1 MFKDSFKNA
10 GNALKVQKDQVNKLN
25 QITNQIE
32 ESLDALNA
40 MHTRD
45 SSELDELIG
54 QAEALCKKNNIDTE
68 TALATDTDFS
78 EIDSILESV
87 KVDKSKVN
95 IPVIEKIDT
104 VEIGDDWD
112 SYLSNIDIYAESH
125 EIDFSKD
132 PFEDLLSADEKRE
145 ILQRIDDDY
154 KLQGKVQCDT
164 WDYIF
169 AAVSGIITGLIDSF
183 FVGMPGQS
191 KLGIWTNSQADKLV
205 EKFANV
211 VYKADRKKID
221 KLIDEGKI
229 SKPTEFAPNG
239 IPVPKKEPDGIASS
253 IGYLEKRFNVPYDAR
268 YAQDLKGAEG
278 NVVFNPKDHHLKS
291 FGHCADLAGLF
302 FSILDQFTGKVT
314 IISEGK
320 IQRFEPNSTTFRLQG
335 DNFYQ
340 KLLFGF
346 INWFGHMMSDIAGS
360 SGTRGHEGKVGAG
373 IAAPFFE
380 FFQLCDFGKI
390 NVGEDTKT
398 LAQFTSSMYT
408 NGYDA
413 RFAAAQA
420 IPVALNEVLIRL
432 FWSIK
437 RHYYHKLPW
446 KECIPLKLSNKPEL
460 RRMLLVG
467 HGCLCLVDVTD
478 AAIRSGGNM
487 MTFALHINMVAW
499 TKFANLGFQELRAL
513 YNKDALNV
521 EEMETDLKAEWDVL
535 LLETDIA

>member
-1 MFKDSFKNA
+1 MLKDFFKDT
-10 GNALKVQKDQVNKLN
+10 GNALKAQKDQVNKLN
-25 QITNQIE
+25 QVTGQIE
-32 ESLDALNA
+32 DGLETLNA
-40 MHTRD
+40 MHKRD
-45 SSELDELIG
+45 STDLDDLIG
-54 QAEALCKKNNIDTE
+54 QAEALCKIKNIDTE
-68 TALATDTDFS
+68 AVLTKRIDLS
-78 EIDSILESV
+78 EIDSLLEDI
-87 KVDKSKVN
+87 KVEKPKVN

-104 VEIGDDWD
+104 IDIGDDWNT
-112 SYLSNIDIYAESH
+112 YLSNIDIYAEKH
-125 EIDFSKD
+125 DLDFSKD
-132 PFEDLLSADEKRE
+132 PFEDLLSANEKRE

-154 KLQGKVQCDT
+154 KLHGKVQCDK

-169 AAVSGIITGLIDSF
+169 AATSGVIAGLIDSF
-183 FVGMPGQS
+183 FVGMPGKS
-191 KLGIWTNSQADKLV
+191 KLGKWTNSQADKLV
-205 EKFANV
+205 EKFTNV

-221 KLIDEGKI
+221 KLISEGKI
-229 SKPTEFAPNG
+229 SKPTDFAPNG
-239 IPVPKKEPDGIASS
+239 IPVPKKEPNGIASS

-291 FGHCADLAGLF
+291 LGHCADLAGLF
-302 FSILDQFTGKVT
+302 FSILDQFTGKVS
-314 IISEGK
+314 IISDGK

-335 DNFYQ
+335 NNFYE

-346 INWFGHMMSDIAGS
+346 INWIGHMTSDIAGS
-360 SGTRGHEGKVGAG
+360 SGTRGHEGKNGAG

-398 LAQFTSSMYT
+398 LAQFTTTMYT

-420 IPVALNEVLIRL
+420 IPVVLNEVLIRL

-478 AAIRSGGNM
+478 AAIRSGGEV

-499 TKFANLGFQELRAL
+499 TKFANLGFQEIRAL

>member
-1 MFKDSFKNA
+1 MLKNFFKNE
-10 GNALKVQKDQVNKLN
+10 GNALKVQKDQINKLN
-25 QITNQIE
+25 QVTGQIE
-32 ESLDALNA
+32 DGLETLNA
-40 MHTRD
+40 MHEKD
-45 SSELDELIG
+45 ASELDNLIG
-54 QAEALCKKNNIDTE
+54 QAESLCRVNNIDTE
-68 TALATDTDFS
+68 NALDKNIDLS
-78 EIDSILESV
+78 EIDSLLEDIKVNKPTV
-87 KVDKSKVN
+87 KV
-95 IPVIEKIDT
+95 PVIEKIDT
-104 VEIGDDWD
+104 VEIVDDWNL
-112 SYLSNIDIYAESH
+112 YLSNIDVYAEKH

-132 PFEDLLSADEKRE
+132 PFEDLLSVDERRK

-154 KLQGKVQCDT
+154 KLQGKCECDK

-169 AAVSGIITGLIDSF
+169 AATSGVIAGFIDSF

-191 KLGIWTNSQADKLV
+191 KLGNWTNSQADKLV
-205 EKFANV
+205 EKFASI
-211 VYKADRKKID
+211 VYKADRKQIN
-221 KLIDEGKI
+221 KLIGEGKI
-229 SKPTEFAPNG
+229 SKPTDFAPNG
-239 IPVPKKEPDGIASS
+239 MPVPKKEPDGIASS

-291 FGHCADLAGLF
+291 IGHCADLVGLF
-302 FSILDQFTGKVT
+302 FSILDQFTGKVS
-314 IISEGK
+314 IISDGK

-335 DNFYQ
+335 ENFYQ

-360 SGTRGHEGKVGAG
+360 SGTRGHEGKIGAG

-390 NVGEDTKT
+390 NVGKDTKT
-398 LAQFTSSMYT
+398 LAQFTTSMYT

-413 RFAAAQA
+413 RFATAQA
-420 IPVALNEVLIRL
+420 ISVALNEVLIRL

-437 RHYYHKLPW
+437 RHYYHKWPW

-478 AAIRSGGNM
+478 AAIRSGGKVM
-487 MTFALHINMVAW
+487 PFALHINMVAW
-499 TKFANLGFQELRAL
+499 TKFAKLGFQEIRAL

-521 EEMETDLKAEWDVL
+521 EEMETDLKAEWDALV
-535 LLETDIA
+535 LETDIA

>member
-1 MFKDSFKNA
+1 MLKDFFKDA
-10 GNALKVQKDQVNKLN
+10 GNALKIQKNQVNKLD
-25 QITNQIE
+25 QVTGQIE
-32 ESLDALNA
+32 DGLEKLKL
-40 MHTRD
+40 MHQKD
-45 SSELDELIG
+45 SSELDDLIC
-54 QAEALCKKNNIDTE
+54 QTEDLCKKNNINPE
-68 TALATDTDFS
+68 AALTKSIDFT
-78 EIDSILESV
+78 EIDSLLEDL
-87 KVDKSKVN
+87 KVDKTKVN

-104 VEIGDDWD
+104 VEIGNDWD
-112 SYLSNIDIYAESH
+112 IYLSNIDVYAEKY

-145 ILQRIDDDY
+145 ILQRINDDY
-154 KLQGKVQCDT
+154 KFYGKCQCDK

-169 AAVSGIITGLIDSF
+169 AATSGVIAGLIDSF
-183 FVGMPGQS
+183 FVGMPGKS
-191 KLGIWTNSQADKLV
+191 KLGNWTNTQADKLV
-205 EKFANV
+205 EKFSKV

-221 KLIDEGKI
+221 KLISEGKI
-229 SKPTEFAPNG
+229 SKPTDFAPNG
-239 IPVPKKEPDGIASS
+239 MPVPKKEPDGIASS

-278 NVVFNPKDHHLKS
+278 NVIFNPKDHHLKS
-291 FGHCADLAGLF
+291 LGHCADLAGLF
-302 FSILDQFTGKVT
+302 FSILDQFTGKVS
-314 IISEGK
+314 IISDGQ

-335 DNFYQ
+335 NNFYE

-346 INWFGHMMSDIAGS
+346 INWIGHMMSDVAGS
-360 SGTRGHEGKVGAG
+360 SGTRGHEGKIGAG

-390 NVGEDTKT
+390 KVGEDTKT
-398 LAQFTSSMYT
+398 LAQFTTAMYT

-420 IPVALNEVLIRL
+420 IPVALNETLIRL

-478 AAIRSGGNM
+478 AAIRSGGEL

-499 TKFANLGFQELRAL
+499 NKFANLGFQELLAL
-513 YNKDALNV
+513 YNKDTLNV
-521 EEMETDLKAEWDVL
+521 EKMETDLKAEWELL
-535 LLETDIA
+535 LLETDVA

>member
-1 MFKDSFKNA
+1 MLKDFFKDA

-25 QITNQIE
+25 QVTGQIE
-32 ESLDALNA
+32 NGLETLKI
-40 MHTRD
+40 MHEKN
-45 SSELDELIG
+45 SSELDDLIN
-54 QAEALCKKNNIDTE
+54 QAEVLCKKNNIDTE
-68 TALATDTDFS
+68 AALIKNINLT
-78 EIDSILESV
+78 EIDFLLEDI
-87 KVDKSKVN
+87 KVEKTKIN

-104 VEIGDDWD
+104 IDIGDDWNT
-112 SYLSNIDIYAESH
+112 YLSNIDIYAEKH
-125 EIDFSKD
+125 DLDFSRD

-154 KLQGKVQCDT
+154 KLHGKVQCDK

-169 AAVSGIITGLIDSF
+169 AATSGVIAGLIDSF
-183 FVGMPGQS
+183 FVGMPGKS
-191 KLGIWTNSQADKLV
+191 KLGNWTNSQADKLV
-205 EKFANV
+205 EKFTNV
-211 VYKADRKKID
+211 VYKADRKKIN
-221 KLIDEGKI
+221 KLISEGKI
-229 SKPTEFAPNG
+229 SKPTDFAPNG
-239 IPVPKKEPDGIASS
+239 IQVPKKEPNGIASS

-291 FGHCADLAGLF
+291 LGHCADLVGLF
-302 FSILDQFTGKVT
+302 FSILDQFTGKVS
-314 IISEGK
+314 IISDGK

-335 DNFYQ
+335 NNFYE

-346 INWFGHMMSDIAGS
+346 INWIGHMMSDIAGS
-360 SGTRGHEGKVGAG
+360 SGTRGHEGKIGAG
-373 IAAPFFE
+373 IAAPLFE

-390 NVGEDTKT
+390 KVGEDKKT
-398 LAQFTSSMYT
+398 LAQFTTTMYT

-437 RHYYHKLPW
+437 RHYYHKWPW

-478 AAIRSGGNM
+478 AAIRSGGEV

-499 TKFANLGFQELRAL
+499 TKFAKLGFQEIRAL

-521 EEMETDLKAEWDVL
+521 EEMETDLKAEWDALV
-535 LLETDIA
+535 LETDIA

>member
-1 MFKDSFKNA
+1 MLKDFFKNA
-10 GNALKVQKDQVNKLN
+10 GNALKVQKEQLNKLN
-25 QITNQIE
+25 QVTGQIE
-32 ESLDALNA
+32 DGLETLNA
-40 MHTRD
+40 MHEKD
-45 SSELDELIG
+45 SSELDNLIG
-54 QAEALCKKNNIDTE
+54 QAESLCRVNNIDTE
-68 TALATDTDFS
+68 NALDKNIDLS
-78 EIDSILESV
+78 EIDSLLEDIKVNKPTV
-87 KVDKSKVN
+87 KV
-95 IPVIEKIDT
+95 PVIEKIDT
-104 VEIGDDWD
+104 VEIEDDWNL
-112 SYLSNIDIYAESH
+112 YLSNIDVYAEKH
-125 EIDFSKD
+125 EIDFSKN
-132 PFEDLLSADEKRE
+132 PFEDLLSADERRE

-154 KLQGKVQCDT
+154 KLQGKCECDK

-169 AAVSGIITGLIDSF
+169 AATSGVIAGFIDSF

-191 KLGIWTNSQADKLV
+191 KLGNWTNSQADKLV
-205 EKFANV
+205 EKFASI
-211 VYKADRKKID
+211 VYKADRKQIN
-221 KLIDEGKI
+221 KLIGEGKI
-229 SKPTEFAPNG
+229 SKPTDFAPNG
-239 IPVPKKEPDGIASS
+239 MPVPKKEPDGIASS

-291 FGHCADLAGLF
+291 IGHCADLVGLF
-302 FSILDQFTGKVT
+302 FSILDQFTGKVS
-314 IISEGK
+314 IISDGK

-335 DNFYQ
+335 ENFYQ

-360 SGTRGHEGKVGAG
+360 SGTRGHEGKIGAG

-398 LAQFTSSMYT
+398 LAQFTTSMYT

-420 IPVALNEVLIRL
+420 IPVALNEILIRL

-478 AAIRSGGNM
+478 AAIRSGGEL

-499 TKFANLGFQELRAL
+499 GKFARLGYQELRAL

-521 EEMETDLKAEWDVL
+521 EEMEINLKTEWNVL
-535 LLETDIA
+535 LLETGIA

>member
-1 MFKDSFKNA
+1 MFKDFFKDA

-25 QITNQIE
+25 QVTGQIE
-32 ESLDALNA
+32 VGLETLKA
-40 MHTRD
+40 MHKKD
-45 SSELDELIG
+45 SSELDDLIS
-54 QAEALCKKNNIDTE
+54 QAEVLCKKNNIDTE
-68 TALATDTDFS
+68 AALTKSIDLA
-78 EIDSILESV
+78 EIDTLLEDIRV
-87 KVDKSKVN
+87 DKPKVD

-104 VEIGDDWD
+104 VEIGNDWD
-112 SYLSNIDIYAESH
+112 VYLSNIDVYAEKH

-154 KLQGKVQCDT
+154 KLHGKCQCDK

-169 AAVSGIITGLIDSF
+169 AATSGVIAGLIDSF
-183 FVGMPGQS
+183 FVGMPGKS
-191 KLGIWTNSQADKLV
+191 KLGNWTNKQADKLV
-205 EKFANV
+205 EKFSKV
-211 VYKADRKKID
+211 VYKADRKKIE
-221 KLIDEGKI
+221 KLISEGKI
-229 SKPTEFAPNG
+229 SKPTDFAPNG
-239 IPVPKKEPDGIASS
+239 MSVPKKEPDGIASS

-278 NVVFNPKDHHLKS
+278 NVIFNPKDHHLKS
-291 FGHCADLAGLF
+291 LGHCADLAGLF
-302 FSILDQFTGKVT
+302 FSILDQFTGKVS
-314 IISEGK
+314 IISDGQ
-320 IQRFEPNSTTFRLQG
+320 IQRFEPNTTTFRLQG
-335 DNFYQ
+335 KNFYE

-360 SGTRGHEGKVGAG
+360 SGTRGHGGKVGAG

-380 FFQLCDFGKI
+380 FFQLCDLGKI
-390 NVGEDTKT
+390 KVGEDTKT
-398 LAQFTSSMYT
+398 LAQFTTTMYT

-420 IPVALNEVLIRL
+420 IPVALNDILIRL

-467 HGCLCLVDVTD
+467 HGCLCLVDITD
-478 AAIRSGGNM
+478 AAIRSGGEI

-521 EEMETDLKAEWDVL
+521 EEMETDLKAEWDLL
-535 LLETDIA
+535 LLETDVA

>member
-1 MFKDSFKNA
+1 MLKDFFKNA
-10 GNALKVQKDQVNKLN
+10 GNALKVQKEQLNKLN
-25 QITNQIE
+25 QVTGQIGDGLE
-32 ESLDALNA
+32 ILNA
-40 MHTRD
+40 MHEKD
-45 SSELDELIG
+45 SSELDDLIG
-54 QAEALCKKNNIDTE
+54 QAESLCRVNDIDTE
-68 TALATDTDFS
+68 TALTKNIDLS
-78 EIDSILESV
+78 EIDSLLEDI
-87 KVDKSKVN
+87 KVDKPKVN

-104 VEIGDDWD
+104 VEIVDDWNL
-112 SYLSNIDIYAESH
+112 YLSNIDVYAEKH

-132 PFEDLLSADEKRE
+132 PFEDLLSVDERRK

-154 KLQGKVQCDT
+154 KLQGKCECDK

-169 AAVSGIITGLIDSF
+169 AATSGVIAGFIDSF

-191 KLGIWTNSQADKLV
+191 KLGNWTNSQADKLV
-205 EKFANV
+205 EKFASI
-211 VYKADRKKID
+211 VYKADRKQIN
-221 KLIDEGKI
+221 KLIGEGKI
-229 SKPTEFAPNG
+229 SKPTDFAPNG
-239 IPVPKKEPDGIASS
+239 MPVPKKEPDGIASS

-291 FGHCADLAGLF
+291 IGHCADLVGLF
-302 FSILDQFTGKVT
+302 FSILDQFTGKVS
-314 IISEGK
+314 IISDGK

-335 DNFYQ
+335 ENFYQ

-360 SGTRGHEGKVGAG
+360 SGTRGHEGKIGAG

-398 LAQFTSSMYT
+398 LAQFTTSMYT

-420 IPVALNEVLIRL
+420 IPVALNEILIRL

-478 AAIRSGGNM
+478 AAIRSGGEL

-499 TKFANLGFQELRAL
+499 GKFARLGYQELRAL

-521 EEMETDLKAEWDVL
+521 EEMEINLKTEWNVL
-535 LLETDIA
+535 LLETGIA

>member
-1 MFKDSFKNA
+1 MLKDFFKDT
-10 GNALKVQKDQVNKLN
+10 GNVLKAQKDQVNKLN
-25 QITNQIE
+25 QVTGQIE
-32 ESLDALNA
+32 DGLETLNA
-40 MHTRD
+40 MHKRD
-45 SSELDELIG
+45 SADLDDLIG
-54 QAEALCKKNNIDTE
+54 QAEALCKINNIDTE
-68 TALATDTDFS
+68 AALTKRIDLS
-78 EIDSILESV
+78 KIDSLLEDI
-87 KVDKSKVN
+87 KVEKPKVN

-104 VEIGDDWD
+104 IDIGDDWNT
-112 SYLSNIDIYAESH
+112 YLSNIDIYAEKH
-125 EIDFSKD
+125 DLDFSRN
-132 PFEDLLSADEKRE
+132 PFEDLLSANEKRE

-154 KLQGKVQCDT
+154 KLHGKVQCDK

-169 AAVSGIITGLIDSF
+169 AATSGVIAGLIDSF
-183 FVGMPGQS
+183 FVGMPGKS
-191 KLGIWTNSQADKLV
+191 KLGKWTNSQADKLV
-205 EKFANV
+205 EKFTNV

-221 KLIDEGKI
+221 KLISEKKI
-229 SKPTEFAPNG
+229 SKPTDFAPNG
-239 IPVPKKEPDGIASS
+239 MPVPKKEPNGIASS

-291 FGHCADLAGLF
+291 LGHCADLVGLF
-302 FSILDQFTGKVT
+302 FSILDQFTGKVS
-314 IISEGK
+314 IISDGK

-335 DNFYQ
+335 NNFYE

-346 INWFGHMMSDIAGS
+346 INWIGHMMSDIAGS
-360 SGTRGHEGKVGAG
+360 SGTRGHEEKTGAG
-373 IAAPFFE
+373 LAAPFFE

-398 LAQFTSSMYT
+398 LAQFTTTMYT

-437 RHYYHKLPW
+437 RHYYHKWPW

-478 AAIRSGGNM
+478 AAIRSGGEV

-499 TKFANLGFQELRAL
+499 TKFAKLGFQEVRAL

-521 EEMETDLKAEWDVL
+521 EEMETNLKAEWDVL
-535 LLETDIA
+535 LLSH

>member
-1 MFKDSFKNA
+1 MFKNFFKNE
-10 GNALKVQKDQVNKLN
+10 GNALKVQKDQINKLN
-25 QITNQIE
+25 QVTGQIE
-32 ESLDALNA
+32 DGLETLNA
-40 MHTRD
+40 MHEKD
-45 SSELDELIG
+45 ASELDDLIG
-54 QAEALCKKNNIDTE
+54 QAEALCRRNNIDTE
-68 TALATDTDFS
+68 AALSRNIDLS
-78 EIDSILESV
+78 EIDSLLEDI
-87 KVDKSKVN
+87 KVDKPKVI

-112 SYLSNIDIYAESH
+112 SYLSNIDAYAEKY

-132 PFEDLLSADEKRE
+132 PFEDLLSADERRE
-145 ILQRIDDDY
+145 ILKRIDDDY
-154 KLQGKVQCDT
+154 KLQGKCECDK

-169 AAVSGIITGLIDSF
+169 SATSGVIAGLIDSF

-191 KLGIWTNSQADKLV
+191 KLGNWTNSQADKLV

-211 VYKADRKKID
+211 VYKSDRKTID
-221 KLIDEGKI
+221 KLIGEGKI
-229 SKPTEFAPNG
+229 SKPTDFAPNG
-239 IPVPKKEPDGIASS
+239 MPVPKKEPDGIASS

-268 YAQDLKGAEG
+268 YAKDLKGAEG

-291 FGHCADLAGLF
+291 LGHCADLAGLF
-302 FSILDQFTGKVT
+302 FSILDQFTGKVS

-335 DNFYQ
+335 KNFYQ

-346 INWFGHMMSDIAGS
+346 INWFGHMMSDVAGS
-360 SGTRGHEGKVGAG
+360 SGTRGHEGKIGAG

-398 LAQFTSSMYT
+398 LAQFTTSMYT

-420 IPVALNEVLIRL
+420 IPVALNEILIRL

-446 KECIPLKLSNKPEL
+446 KECIPLKVSNKPEL

-478 AAIRSGGNM
+478 AAIRSGGEL

-499 TKFANLGFQELRAL
+499 GKFARLGYQELRSL
-513 YNKDALNV
+513 YNKDMLNV
-521 EEMETDLKAEWDVL
+521 EEMETNLKAEWDVL
-535 LLETDIA
+535 LLETDLA